1 MSVCVNFKICDN
13 SPECGGISEC
23 STGALSWDGVN
34 KTIIVDNE
42 KCIACGKCEEA
53 CPVGAIKVAK
63 SEEEYDKLKQEID
76 DDPRQIADLYLDRYG
91 AQPILPA
98 FLIKADEFQQSV
110 VDSTMPAV
118 AELFEPDSIMCM
130 LRSIPIKDLLAGVNI
145 KYQKV
150 EIDDKLRKKYDIGNL
165 PALLFFAD
173 GQQLGKIEGYTDLEH
188 KDELQ
193 AKIDKIIRK

>member
-1 MSVCVNFKICDN
+1 MPVCVNFKICDN
-13 SPECGGISEC
+13 SPECGGIAEC
-23 STGALSWDGVN
+23 STGALSWDDVN

-42 KCIACGKCEEA
+42 KCISCGKCEEA
-53 CPVGAIKVAK
+53 CPVGAIKVAS

-76 DDPRQIADLYLDRYG
+76 EDPRQIADLYLDRYG

-110 VDSTMPAV
+110 VASTIPAV

-130 LRSIPIKDLLAGVNI
+130 LRSIPIKDLFAGVNI

-150 EIDDKLRKKYDIGNL
+150 EINDKLRGKYNIVNL

-173 GQQLGKIEGYTDLEH
+173 GKQLGKIEGYIDLEH
-188 KDELQ
+188 KDKLQ